1 MQKKVVILGGGV
13 AGMTAA
19 HELIDRGFEVVLY
32 EFKDIAGG
40 KARSIPKKGTGTDGR
55 ADLPGEHGFRF
66 FPGFYRHVPDTMKRI
81 PFGQNANGVFDNL
94 VYATRTATLR
104 DAAPMVVSLDN
115 FPKNLADIKVMLRSL
130 FDNNMGLTL
139 SDIDNLVHK
148 TWQILTSCDE
158 RKVLEYEKIP
168 WWQFV
173 NADEQSQAFQHFMTA
188 ATRVLVAAKSREAS
202 AKTIGNVF
210 AQLCVDLMTPGVG
223 DDRLLN
229 GPTNDVWIDPWLTYL
244 REKGVEY
251 NTNAEVKHIHC
262 ENGVITGATISM
274 NGAVFVAKGDYFIS
288 ALPVEIMAQKLT
300 DEMLLADPTLY
311 YIKQLASSLSW
322 MNGIQYFLNE
332 DLPVVHGHL
341 LFMDAPWA
349 LTAVSQAQFWPDFPM
364 RSYGD
369 GEVKGILSV
378 DVSDWDTPGILYGK
392 TAMECTA
399 EEIKNE
405 VWAQMKVAMNQ
416 NGDWLRD
423 EMIHD
428 WFLDPDI
435 QFENPAGQVETNLEP
450 LLVNK
455 AGTWDLRPDAYT
467 QIPNLFLASDYVRTN
482 TDLATME
489 GANEAA
495 RRAVNSILNRSGSD
509 ALPCEIFDMYDP
521 DLFALFR
528 RHDRNRF
535 NEGLPW
541 DGKFF

>member
-1 MQKKVVILGGGV
+1 MQKQVVILGGGV

-19 HELIDRGFEVVLY
+19 HELMERGFRVTVY
-32 EFKDIAGG
+32 EFKGIPGG
-40 KARSIPKKGTGTDGR
+40 KARSIPKKGTGTGRR

-104 DAAPMVVSLDN
+104 DNLPMVVSLDN
-115 FPKNLADIKVMLRSL
+115 FPRNLTDMKLMLRSL

-148 TWQILTSCDE
+148 TWQMLTSCDE
-158 RKVLEYEKIP
+158 RKTEEYEKVP

-173 NADEQSQAFQHFMTA
+173 NAEQQTEAFQHFMTA

-229 GPTNDVWIDPWLTYL
+229 GPTNDVWIEPWLNYL
-244 REKGVEY
+244 REGGVEY
-251 NTNAEVKHIHC
+251 HMNAEVKQIHC
-262 ENGVITGATISM
+262 ENGEITGVTISQ
-274 NGAVFVAKGDYFIS
+274 NGQEFIAQGDYYVS

-300 DEMLLADPTLY
+300 DEMLLADPTLH
-311 YIKQLASSLSW
+311 YIKQLASSVAW
-322 MNGIQYFLNE
+322 MNGIQYFLTE

-364 RSYGD
+364 SQFGD
-369 GEVKGILSV
+369 GHVKGILSV
-378 DVSDWDTPGILYGK
+378 DVSDWETPGVLYGK

-405 VWAQMKVAMNQ
+405 VWEQMKRSINQ
-416 NGDWLRD
+416 NGDLLRD
-423 EMIHD
+423 EMLHD

-455 AGTWDLRPDAYT
+455 AGTWDQRPDSYT
-467 QIPNLFLASDYVRTN
+467 QIRNFFLASDYVRTN

-495 RRAVNSILNRSGSD
+495 RRAVNSILNRAGSN
-509 ALPCEIFDMYDP
+509 AEPCEIFTMYEP
-521 DLFALFR
+521 DLFAIFR
-528 RHDRNRF
+528 HHDRKRF

>member
-19 HELIDRGFEVVLY
+19 HELMERGFQVVVY
-32 EFKDIAGG
+32 EYKNIAGG
-40 KARSIPKKGTGTDGR
+40 KARSIPKKGTGTEHR
-55 ADLPGEHGFRF
+55 PDLPGEHGFRF

-81 PFGQNANGVFDNL
+81 PFGQNAKGVFDNL
-94 VYATRTATLR
+94 VFATRTATLR
-104 DAAPMVVSLDN
+104 DHLPMVVSLDN
-115 FPKNLADIKVMLRSL
+115 FPRNLTDMKVMLRSL

-148 TWQILTSCDE
+148 TWQMLTSCDE
-158 RKVLEYEKIP
+158 RKTDEYEKIP
-168 WWQFV
+168 WWEFV
-173 NADEQSQAFQHFMTA
+173 NANQQSEAFQHFMTA

-210 AQLCVDLMTPGVG
+210 SQLCVDLMTPGVG

-229 GPTNDVWIDPWLTYL
+229 GPTNDVWIDPWLRYL
-244 REKGVEY
+244 REGGVEY
-251 NTNAEVKHIHC
+251 NMNAEVKEIHC
-262 ENGVITGATISM
+262 ENGEITGATISM
-274 NGAVFVAKGDYFIS
+274 NGAEFVARGDYFIS
-288 ALPVEIMAQKLT
+288 AMPVEIIAQKLT

-311 YIKQLASSLSW
+311 YIKQLASSVAW
-322 MNGIQYFLNE
+322 MNGIQYFLTE
-332 DLPVVHGHL
+332 DIPVVHGHL

-364 RSYGD
+364 SQFGD
-369 GEVKGILSV
+369 GNVKGILSV
-378 DVSDWDTPGILYGK
+378 DVSDWDTPGVLYGK

-405 VWAQMKVAMNQ
+405 VWAQMKTSMNQ

-423 EMIHD
+423 EMIYD

-435 QFENPAGQVETNLEP
+435 QFENPSGQVETNLEP

-455 AGTWDLRPDAYT
+455 AGTWALRPDSYT
-467 QIPNLFLASDYVRTN
+467 QIPNFFLASDFVRTN

-509 ALPCEIFDMYDP
+509 ALPCEIFDLYEP
-521 DLFALFR
+521 ELFAIFR
-528 RHDRNRF
+528 HHDRNRF